1 MPLVSWLSWSFSA
14 IPWFLPEPF
23 LFPVLSLPGLASLA
37 SFPGLPPLPSLP
49 GLAPLPSLPG
59 LPPLPSLPGLASF
72 VGRLV
77 LSADAVDFGLARC
90 VFLAGAG
97 DGDNSEEGEG
107 DLPITSTMA
116 AQGHSTGDADGLARN
131 SDRHIATE
139 IQQLLT

>member
-1 MPLVSWLSWSFSA
+1 MCFSA
-14 IPWFLPEPF
+14 TPPTLPEPF
-23 LFPVLSLPGLASLA
+23 RVPVLSLPGLASLA

-59 LPPLPSLPGLASF
+59 LPHVPSLPGLASF

-77 LSADAVDFGLARC
+77 FSADAVDFGLARC

-107 DLPITSTMA
+107 DLPITSCVCTMA
-116 AQGHSTGDADGLARN
+116 AQGNSKGDADGLASN
-131 SDRHIATE
+131 SHRYGVQVPTVADVSTKLH
-139 IQQLLT
+139 